1 VSGISVRDVGWKPKQ
16 TSKGENPVEECVAL
30 L

>member
-1 VSGISVRDVGWKPKQ
+1 VSGRSVGYAGWKPKQ